1 MFTFINRRVAKSIS
15 VAVVTLGFG
24 LGLGY
29 THTGFAEVLHA
40 NDAVLPQ
47 QEQAA
52 ALTPESLGALLQSMN
67 ISVSKITDNGVVEY
81 QLNVPAHGDNA
92 AVTLVLSIS
101 PNKQYVNI
109 WYVGGQFGQ
118 QNCPN
123 QQTLLAML
131 EANKTICPAY
141 IDIENN
147 IVVMRLNVLNSNV
160 TATELMEQLK
170 AFYTSVEQTRTVC
183 AITPTDNQPATNPF
197 G

>member
-1 MFTFINRRVAKSIS
+1 MFTHINRRVAKSIS
-15 VAVVTLGFG
+15 VAVVTLGLG

-29 THTGFAEVLHA
+29 THTGVAEALHA
-40 NDAVLPQ
+40 NDSILPQ
-47 QEQAA
+47 QDQSAT
-52 ALTPESLGALLQSMN
+52 LTPESLGALLQSLN
-67 ISVSKITDNGVVEY
+67 INVSKITDNGVVEY

-109 WYVGGQFGQ
+109 WYVGGEFNQ

-123 QQTLLAML
+123 QQALLAML

-147 IVVMRLNVLNSNV
+147 IVVMRLNVLNTNV
-160 TATELMEQLK
+160 TAAELMDQLK
-170 AFYTSVEQTRTVC
+170 TFYAAVEQSRTVC
-183 AITPTDNQPATNPF
+183 AITPVNNQPGTNPF